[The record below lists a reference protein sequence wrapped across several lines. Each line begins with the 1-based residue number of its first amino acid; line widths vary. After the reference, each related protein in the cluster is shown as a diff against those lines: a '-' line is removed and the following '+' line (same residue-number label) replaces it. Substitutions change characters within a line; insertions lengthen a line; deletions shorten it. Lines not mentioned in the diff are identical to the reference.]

1 MHTIQRV
8 ENMTLAQCLKIK
20 ENQYRSFD
28 NSRDYCPFAIEERI
42 IDLKVKKASKLVKQV
57 APTIAFDSQLGA
69 QMQVTMPGKFLLAL
83 IDYALKLHKN
93 ATKTVEV
100 EVWVKDQECSY
111 EAEVT
116 FDGEDF
122 TYSSAALIWPN
133 RHNPDFDYDPPDWVL
148 EECKK
153 QYWEQVSERILN
165 AHCY

>member
-1 MHTIQRV
+1 
-8 ENMTLAQCLKIK
+8 MTLAQCLRIK
-20 ENQYRSFD
+20 ENQFRSAD
-28 NSRDYCPFAIEERI
+28 NSVDYCPFEIEQRI
-42 IDLKVKKASKLVKQV
+42 IDLKVKKASRLVNQV
-57 APTIAFDSQLGA
+57 APTISFDSQLGA

-100 EVWVKDQECSY
+100 EVYLKDQECSY

-133 RHNPDFDYDPPDWVL
+133 RDQPDFEWDPPQWVL
-148 EECKK
+148 EECEK
-153 QYWEQVSERILN
+153 QYWAQVYMVAAEPASTSKKRSRYE
-165 AHCY
+165 